1 MNASTA
7 LEQEKADLPYKS
19 RIPGKSH
26 TCGHDAH
33 TSMLLGAVEYL
44 AKTRQFN
51 GTLNL
56 IFQPAEE
63 IMAGAPAMIAD
74 GLF

>member
-33 TSMLLGAVEYL
+33 TSMLLGAAEYL
-44 AKTRQFN
+44 AALTSSK
-51 GTLNL
+51 
-56 IFQPAEE
+56 
-63 IMAGAPAMIAD
+63 
-74 GLF
+74 